1 MSPETRVMIPQR
13 HPFVDERGEIRNL
26 IDAPFTSAAVIRSV
40 KGAVRGNHYH
50 KTDSHYCWLQ
60 SGGMIYLHRPVGDPT
75 PAQRWVIAPGQMFY
89 TPPRYE
95 HAMVFTADSVMLVF
109 ARNNREMAHYEAD
122 TVRIPQLAPVSGSI
136 SPSSSR
142 KRNGA

>member
-1 MSPETRVMIPQR
+1 MNLEVVIPQR
-13 HPFVDERGEIRNL
+13 APFVDERGEIQNL
-26 IDAPFTSAAVIRSV
+26 IDAPFTSAAVVTSR
-40 KGAVRGNHYH
+40 KGAIRGNHYH
-50 KTDSHYCWLQ
+50 KTDDHYCWLQ
-60 SGGMIYLHRPVGDPT
+60 RGGMIYVHRPCGDRHP
-75 PAQRWVIAPGQMFY
+75 PQRWVIEPGQLLY

-95 HAMVFTADSVMLVF
+95 HAMQFTEESVMLVF